1 MVKISILL
9 LYRRVF
15 DVRKCRTATTILLC
29 VCIAWGIAA
38 VLALIFQCHPISGI
52 WNPADT
58 FTDKC
63 IDLKAY
69 YAGIAGS
76 NMGLDI
82 LLLAMPIY
90 MVWGYNGTG
99 LRLAL
104 SQKLML
110 TVVFL
115 LGGL

>member
-1 MVKISILL
+1 M
-9 LYRRVF
+9 
-15 DVRKCRTATTILLC
+15 
-29 VCIAWGIAA
+29 
-38 VLALIFQCHPISGI
+38 

-69 YAGIAGS
+69 YIAIAAS
-76 NMGLDI
+76 NMALDI
-82 LLLAMPIY
+82 ILLAMPIY

-99 LRLAL
+99 LLL
-104 SQKLML
+104 PMSQKVML
-110 TVVFL
+110 TMVFL

>member
-1 MVKISILL
+1 M
-9 LYRRVF
+9 
-15 DVRKCRTATTILLC
+15 
-29 VCIAWGIAA
+29 
-38 VLALIFQCHPISGI
+38 

-63 IDLKAY
+63 IDIKAY

-76 NMGLDI
+76 SMGLDVI
-82 LLLAMPIY
+82 LLAIPIY

-99 LRLAL
+99 LHLPT

-110 TVVFL
+110 TIVFL